1 MKRSLFRMLA
11 LTAFM
16 TPLFSQASGIL
27 PSSSV
32 VVVEEDT
39 GEATM
44 TVRNTDSKPLLLVT
58 TLKEVD
64 GDRGNILQVSP
75 PAVRVEGGKTQTVRF
90 FLTNKTPLKTEHL
103 RRVTFE
109 GVAPKNKGQNVVQ
122 VNISQNLP
130 VVIRPAGLARDNA
143 PWKRLSWSFRNGALT
158 VANNSPYVVRL
169 SQSVQSL
176 PDKRNWEMGQS
187 YILPSQTLTLK
198 ADGKGRPAAP
208 EKVRLSPATTWG
220 FSVDTFEAPVT
231 R

>member
-11 LTAFM
+11 LTAVM
-16 TPLFSQASGIL
+16 TPLFCQASGIL

-32 VVVEEDT
+32 VVVEEET

-75 PAVRVEGGKTQTVRF
+75 PAVRVEGGKNQTVRF

-103 RRVTFE
+103 RRVIFE
-109 GVAPKNKGQNVVQ
+109 GVSPKNKGQNVVQ

-158 VANNSPYVVRL
+158 VVNKSPYVVRL

-176 PDKRNWEMGQS
+176 PDNRNWEMGQS

-198 ADGKGRPAAP
+198 ADGKDRPTAP

-220 FSVDTFEAPVT
+220 FSVDTFEAPVI